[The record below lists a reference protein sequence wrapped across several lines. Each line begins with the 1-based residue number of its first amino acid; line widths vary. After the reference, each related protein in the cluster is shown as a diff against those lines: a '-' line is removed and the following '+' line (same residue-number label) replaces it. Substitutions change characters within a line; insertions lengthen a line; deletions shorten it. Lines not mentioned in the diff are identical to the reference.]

1 MKVAATTNGTRF
13 TAVSISVAL
22 SETAPVGIRPQR
34 KPQRTWKEA
43 VREVQAA
50 WTPINQSGSGARLV
64 EPFRGV

>member
-22 SETAPVGIRPQR
+22 SETAPVGIR
-34 KPQRTWKEA
+34 PQRTWKEA